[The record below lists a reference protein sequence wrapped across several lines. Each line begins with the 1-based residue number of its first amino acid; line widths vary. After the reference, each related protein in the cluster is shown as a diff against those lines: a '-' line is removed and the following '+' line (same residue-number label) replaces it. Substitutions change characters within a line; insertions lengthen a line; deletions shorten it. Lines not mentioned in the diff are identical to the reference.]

1 MRLLGFDI
9 SRAKAAPGLQQ
20 WSSSSGGGW
29 WPIVREPF
37 TGAWQ
42 RNMEERADTLVAY
55 HAVYACIT
63 LIASDIA
70 KCRLRLVEETADG
83 IWAETKSPAFSPVLE
98 KPNSYQTRV
107 QFIESWMTSKLING
121 NAYVLKQRDERRVVT
136 GLYVLDPTR
145 IKVLVAPDG
154 AIYYE
159 LHADNLAGV
168 RDNVTVPASEMI
180 HDMTTV
186 RFHPLCGLPPMAPA
200 ALAATQGL
208 DIQRQSIKL
217 FRNGGRPGGII
228 TPEGPGSMRKED
240 ADRIKEEWAANYTG
254 ENSGKVAVFS
264 ANVKF
269 QPMAQAAKDAQLV
282 EQLGLSGKMVCSAF
296 SVPAHMVGI
305 GDPPSYNN
313 IEALNQQYYSQCLQ
327 KYFESIELCLDE
339 GMGLTTV
346 PGRSYGTEF
355 DLDNLLRMDTASLVK
370 SEAEAVGAGIK
381 KLDEARKRLNLPKLE
396 EGGNDAY
403 LQQQNYSVAALAK
416 RDAQDDPFATA
427 AGNAPPP
434 PANDDAAPADDGED
448 NAVAFI
454 EDLHRKS
461 AERFSY
467 A

>member
-1 MRLLGFDI
+1 
-9 SRAKAAPGLQQ
+9 
-20 WSSSSGGGW
+20 
-29 WPIVREPF
+29 
-37 TGAWQ
+37 
-42 RNMEERADTLVAY
+42 
-55 HAVYACIT
+55 
-63 LIASDIA
+63 
-70 KCRLRLVEETADG
+70 LRLVEETTDG
-83 IWAETKSPAFSPVLE
+83 IWAETFSSAFSPVLE
-98 KPNSYQTRV
+98 KPNNYQTRI

-121 NAYVLKQRDERRVVT
+121 NTYVLKGRDQRGVVT
-136 GLYVLDPTR
+136 ALYVLDPTR
-145 IKVLVAPDG
+145 IKALVAPDG

-228 TPEGPGSMRKED
+228 APEGPHTIKKED
-240 ADRIKEEWAANYTG
+240 ADRIKEEWAQSYTG

-327 KYFESIELCLDE
+327 KYFEAIESCLDE
-339 GMGLTTV
+339 GLGLTSV

-355 DLDNLLRMDTASLVK
+355 DLDNLLRMDTSSLIK

-381 KLDEARKRLNLPKLE
+381 KLDEARKRLNLPGM
-396 EGGNDAY
+396 EGGNAAY

-416 RDAQDDPFATA
+416 RDAQADPFATA

-434 PANDDAAPADDGED
+434 AANDDAAPADDGAD
-448 NAVAFI
+448 AVAFVQ
-454 EDLHRKS
+454 DLHRKS